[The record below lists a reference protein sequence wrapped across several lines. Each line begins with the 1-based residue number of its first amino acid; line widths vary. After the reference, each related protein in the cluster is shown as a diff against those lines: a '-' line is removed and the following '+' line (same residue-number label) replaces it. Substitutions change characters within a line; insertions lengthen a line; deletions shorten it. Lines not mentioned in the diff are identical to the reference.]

1 MVMTEHTGLQN
12 LYSMLRYCLNET
24 KCRRTLVAQH
34 FGEKWKESDCQGMCD
49 VCQYSA
55 STSSSSSSKTTDA
68 YWEEDVTLI
77 CQGFLEI
84 LDDLASKTQ
93 HVTALKLVELW
104 KTSKVAKSSEFSK
117 AKPSVMKLERVL
129 IHCLLEN
136 ILKEY
141 FHFTP
146 YNTISYI
153 VTGRR
158 ATAVRSNRVRVTRDI
173 SAGKSA
179 KKICKYPTLT
189 LSEMPRN
196 VSSERLTMSDF
207 GNITGLTGDEMSGS
221 STTLDERPSNTSLT
235 GSVVGQDK
243 VPSSSTSVII
253 EGNGK
258 WVSSSLSI

>member
-12 LYSMLRYCLNET
+12 LYSMLSYCLNET
-24 KCRRTLVAQH
+24 KCRRALVAQH

-49 VCQYSA
+49 VCQYNA
-55 STSSSSSSKTTDA
+55 TISSSSNSKTVDTH
-68 YWEEDVTLI
+68 WEEDVTLI

-84 LDDLASKTQ
+84 LDDFASKTQ
-93 HVTALKLVELW
+93 HITALKLVDLW
-104 KTSKVAKSSEFSK
+104 KTSQIAKCNEFSK

-158 ATAVRSNRVRVTRDI
+158 ATAVRSNRVRVTRNI
-173 SAGKSA
+173 STGKSA
-179 KKICKYPTLT
+179 KKSCKYPTMT
-189 LSEMPRN
+189 LSGMQRN
-196 VSSERLTMSDF
+196 VSSERLTTP
-207 GNITGLTGDEMSGS
+207 GNAGITGLRGDEMPAS

-235 GSVVGQDK
+235 GSVVGEEEA
-243 VPSSSTSVII
+243 PGSSSVII
-253 EGNGK
+253 EGEGK
-258 WVSSSLSI
+258 

>member
-12 LYSMLRYCLNET
+12 LYSMLHYCLNET

-49 VCQYSA
+49 VCQCSA
-55 STSSSSSSKTTDA
+55 TTSSSSSSKTTDT

-84 LDDLASKTQ
+84 LDDFSSKTQ
-93 HVTALKLVELW
+93 HVTPLKLVELW
-104 KTSKVAKSSEFSK
+104 KTSQVAKSNEFSK
-117 AKPSVMKLERVL
+117 TKPSVIKLERIL

-158 ATAVRSNRVRVTRDI
+158 ATAVRSNRVRVTRDT
-173 SAGKSA
+173 SARKSA

-189 LSEMPRN
+189 LSVMQRN
-196 VSSERLTMSDF
+196 VLSERLTMS
-207 GNITGLTGDEMSGS
+207 GIGSITGLTRDEMSGS

-235 GSVVGQDK
+235 GSVVGQDEA
-243 VPSSSTSVII
+243 PSSSSVII
-253 EGNGK
+253 EGK
-258 WVSSSLSI
+258 EK